1 MAVLIP
7 NELALAIADTLYYNI
22 NTVKVYFSDNTSLE
36 INNISKTE
44 NQDEENQKYVV
55 SFTFPINLETSKTLV
70 MIEYYLE
77 YNQYYFLF
85 LVRDE
90 LSINLDSGITS
101 ITHEISITYQ
111 V

>member
-7 NELALAIADTLYYNI
+7 NEFASDIVDLLYYNI

-36 INNISKTE
+36 INNISKIE

-55 SFTFPINLETSKTLV
+55 SFTFAINLETSKTLEK
-70 MIEYYLE
+70 IEYYHK

-90 LSINLDSGITS
+90 LSINLDSGITG